1 MIIYL
6 KLLLTLAV
14 AFALIKTFIFRRE
27 SKVFLMIITTG
38 MAAGVIAALFPYKT
52 VQLTG
57 IGIYF
62 VFVALAFVYGFTAN
76 HLKLSARLIL
86 CLMAAP
92 IFMYWLWR
100 LNHWHGN
107 ELLLPVFV
115 LLVGLYGLFT
125 RAKLKN
131 ESGILIMLA
140 ADAIAII
147 LEHWMKSH

>member
-1 MIIYL
+1 
-6 KLLLTLAV
+6 
-14 AFALIKTFIFRRE
+14 
-27 SKVFLMIITTG
+27 MIITTG

-62 VFVALAFVYGFTAN
+62 VFVALAFVYGLTAN
-76 HLKLSARLIL
+76 HLKLKARIVI

-92 IFMYWLWR
+92 IFMYWLWV

-107 ELLLPVFV
+107 EMLLPVIA

-147 LEHWMKSH
+147 FESWMKSN